1 MAGINLSQSIQEKQ
15 AIARGS
21 FFDKGFFINTAIFLL
36 VMGLYG
42 GSQWYLGTLEDE
54 LVTLQSDATT
64 KTAGLKG
71 KEADRAADLSVRL
84 KTMAINLEAGTEPKE
99 VLQELEQLTIANIK
113 LTGYLYRKS
122 DQRIIVRGV
131 TTNLKYL
138 AQQMLSYK
146 KTTGVSSVHAESV
159 KYNDAGQIEF
169 ELQLPIDAP
178 AAPAPAPTP

>member
-36 VMGLYG
+36 VAGLYG

-54 LVTLQSDATT
+54 LVTLQGDAST
-64 KTAGLKG
+64 KTVGLKS
-71 KEADRAADLSVRL
+71 KDADRATDLAVRL
-84 KTMAINLEAGTEPKE
+84 KAMAMNLEAGTEPKDA
-99 VLQELEQLTIANIK
+99 LQELEQLTIANIK
-113 LTGYLYRKS
+113 VTGYVYQEGERLL
-122 DQRIIVRGV
+122 IVRGV
-131 TTNLKYL
+131 TTSLKYL

-146 KTTGVSSVHAESV
+146 KISGASSVHAESV

-169 ELQLPIDAP
+169 ELQLPLDAP
-178 AAPAPAPTP
+178 VAAVTATP

>member
-36 VMGLYG
+36 VAALYG
-42 GSQWYLGTLEDE
+42 GSQWYLGTLETE
-54 LVTLQSDATT
+54 LVTLRAESAQ
-64 KTAGLKG
+64 KTAGLKN
-71 KEADRAADLSVRL
+71 KEADRATDLSTRL
-84 KTMAINLEAGTEPKE
+84 KAIEANLQAGSDPKDAF
-99 VLQELEQLTIANIK
+99 QELEQLTVANIK
-113 LTGYLYRKS
+113 LTGYLYREFE
-122 DQRIIVRGV
+122 QELIIRGV

-146 KTTGVSSVHAESV
+146 KLTGASSVHAESV

-169 ELQLPIDAP
+169 ELQLPIG
-178 AAPAPAPTP
+178 TPEVFSPIL

>member
-21 FFDKGFFINTAIFLL
+21 FFDKGFFVNTAIFLL
-36 VMGLYG
+36 VAGLYG

-54 LVTLQSDATT
+54 LVTLQGDAAT
-64 KTAGLKG
+64 KTAGLKS
-71 KEADRAADLSVRL
+71 KEADRAADLSTRL
-84 KTMAINLEAGTEPKE
+84 KTIGMSLEAGTEPKE
-99 VLQELEQLTIANIK
+99 ALQELEQLTITNIK
-113 LTGYLYRKS
+113 LTGYSYQESEQLLT
-122 DQRIIVRGV
+122 IRGV

-146 KTTGVSSVHAESV
+146 KIVGASSVHAESV

-169 ELQLPIDAP
+169 ELQLPLNAP
-178 AAPAPAPTP
+178 VVTASATP